1 MPPSG
6 RKDDEKEAP
15 LGYYAANYG
24 YGVRDGTSELEGGFA
39 LADLISLVRRRWELI
54 AASVILGT
62 IAAAV
67 WAYQQP
73 VVYTAVAQILIEPEH
88 RVVDLDSVVEGVGSD
103 SAAIETQLNLLK
115 SKSFLEDFIRTRRG
129 KVSSNAEAIRAM
141 ERLKA
146 TSNPAHANGKATL
159 ASDVDQAPIDSGVGS
174 ALGGEALLLAN
185 SVRVSQEG
193 RSFIINVGYASP
205 DRDEAAETA
214 NDLAAHYIADQVK
227 RRRDI
232 TGSASSF
239 LEERLEALEAEF
251 LAAEEAVHR
260 YRTENPTAA
269 KAGTSLTDERLSD
282 ISSLLVQTRAERKEK
297 EARLDYIR
305 QLRRDGGNLS
315 SLTEVLNSPYVASL
329 WEEGSRLRTQ
339 ETELRLDL
347 GGNHPRIVALNEEQV
362 ALNQRIES
370 ETSKVIDNVTNELN
384 VLIARE
390 KSLEK
395 DLEEVSDLASE
406 TDVSNDFASIRLRL
420 LEGKAETSRRIYQ
433 DFQVRLKETR
443 EQEGIVQA
451 NTRLV
456 ASAAS
461 PTVPS
466 STSPIRVIF
475 LGFVG
480 SSILGFGLAY
490 LMEQADS
497 TIKTGK
503 DITRLLGIPSLG
515 LVPYLNKK
523 HRVNLEFHEY
533 IKKRPTSRFAESLRS
548 IYTQLMISS
557 ETEEPPKVFQVTS
570 SLANEGKTTFATN
583 LATMLA
589 LDGKKVLLMDLD
601 LRNPSVHQQIDL
613 SDTSSFVP
621 FLRGKTGFDKSM
633 VERLDSGCDVIAA
646 KSPAKDPG
654 RLVRSR
660 RLSSLIEQMRE
671 HYDFVIIDGPPSLG
685 LSDSKVLLSKI
696 DALLF
701 VVRWK
706 RTTSQ
711 QALET
716 IEELRQS
723 NAKIAGAVLTQ
734 VDLKMQRRYG
744 YTEAYGR
751 ESQHYYSD

>member
-1 MPPSG
+1 MPPPG
-6 RKDDEKEAP
+6 RKDDEKEAQ
-15 LGYYAANYG
+15 LAYYAANYG
-24 YGVRDGTSELEGGFA
+24 YGARDGTSDLEGGFA
-39 LADLISLVRRRWELI
+39 LADLVGLLRRRWELVLG
-54 AASVILGT
+54 SVVIGT
-62 IAAAV
+62 IVAAA
-67 WAYQQP
+67 WTYHQP
-73 VVYTAVAQILIEPEH
+73 IVYTAVAKILIEPEH

-103 SAAIETQLNLLK
+103 SGAIETQLNLLK
-115 SKSFLEDFIRTRRG
+115 SKSFLEEFIRARRG
-129 KVSSNAEAIRAM
+129 AGSSTAEAIRAM

-146 TSNPAHANGKATL
+146 ASNPENANGNATL
-159 ASDVDQAPIDSGVGS
+159 ASDVDQAAIDHGIGS
-174 ALGGEALLLAN
+174 AIGSEALSLAEN
-185 SVRVSQEG
+185 VSVSQEG
-193 RSFIINVGYASP
+193 RSFIINVGYTSP
-205 DRDEAAETA
+205 DRNEAAETA
-214 NDLAAHYIADQVK
+214 NELAKHYINDQVK
-227 RRRDI
+227 RRREI
-232 TGSASSF
+232 TGSASRF
-239 LEERLEALEAEF
+239 IEERLETLEAEL
-251 LAAEEAVHR
+251 LAAEQAVHE
-260 YRTENPTAA
+260 YRAENPSAT
-269 KAGTSLTDERLSD
+269 KGGTSLTNERLSD
-282 ISSLLVQTRAERKEK
+282 ISSLLVKTRAERKEK
-297 EARLDYIR
+297 EARLDYMR

-347 GGNHPRIVALNEEQV
+347 GGNHPRIVALNEEQA
-362 ALNQRIES
+362 ALNARIES
-370 ETSKVIDNVTNELN
+370 ETSKVIDNVTNELQ

-390 KSLEK
+390 NSLEK
-395 DLEEVSDLASE
+395 DLEEVSNLASE
-406 TDVSNDFASIRLRL
+406 TDVSSDFASIRLRL
-420 LEGKAETSRRIYQ
+420 LEGKAETNRRIYQ

-490 LMEQADS
+490 LVEQADS
-497 TIKTGK
+497 SIKTGK
-503 DITRLLGIPSLG
+503 DIGRLLGIPCLG
-515 LVPYLNKK
+515 LVPYLNAK

-533 IKKRPTSRFAESLRS
+533 IQKRPTSRFAESLRS
-548 IYTQLMISS
+548 IYTQLLISS
-557 ETEEPPKVFQVTS
+557 ETEEPPKVLQITS

-589 LDGKKVLLMDLD
+589 LDGKKVLLIDLD
-601 LRNPSVHQQIDL
+601 LRNPSVHRQIDL
-613 SDTSSFVP
+613 SDANSFVP
-621 FLRGKTGFDKSM
+621 FLRGKTTFDKSM

-646 KSPAKDPG
+646 HTPAKDPG

-671 HYDFVIIDGPPSLG
+671 HYEFIIIDGPPSLG
-685 LSDSKVLLSKI
+685 LSDCKVLLSRI

-706 RTTSQ
+706 HTTSQ
-711 QALET
+711 QAQEA

-723 NAKIAGAVLTQ
+723 NANIIGAVLTQ
-734 VDLKMQRRYG
+734 VDLKLQRRYG
-744 YTEAYGR
+744 YTEAYGK
-751 ESQHYYSD
+751 ESGHYYSD